1 MEVPHLKTKIISGI
15 FWNIT
20 QLAVNKMFAFII
32 KLVLARLLFPEE
44 FGLVGMAVVFTTF
57 IQVFN
62 DLGLGGAL
70 VQRKDEDL
78 REAHYH
84 TAFWTGIAWSVVIYL
99 IITFIVAPLAAMF
112 YGEPLLRSVIPVLS
126 IGVLASPINLV
137 HRAQLT
143 KQMNFKKL
151 AFINNAPVIFS
162 GVVSIT
168 LAFMGFGVWSLV
180 FNSVAAFVVA
190 MPLYFM
196 ATHWMPKFIWEKEA
210 FNDIFGFG
218 MFTTGS
224 SVVNVVVA
232 NIDYLLIGKLLSAA
246 ALGKYTL
253 AFVLTDTFRNKM
265 TTMIN
270 RVMYPVYGKKQGNP
284 KALRNFYFKVVKY
297 NSICIY
303 PVMLFLIILGE
314 PFVINVFGEKWIE
327 AVGPLKILA
336 FSVMIHILVN
346 SHAIL
351 IRGLGKAR
359 LEMRIQF
366 LKAALYVPT
375 IAAGIYFYGT
385 EGAAWA
391 YVFNKVLE
399 VIIAQ
404 YYLKKLVD
412 ITPLDLFMTMR
423 PPLLASIVT
432 FAITYMLYVL
442 GLHYILCTL
451 VLGITFGAII
461 WLSMK
466 AELLENITSI
476 KNMRKKVSP
485 VA

>member
-1 MEVPHLKTKIISGI
+1 MEAPHLKTKIISGI

-20 QLAVNKMFAFII
+20 QLVISRMFAFII

-44 FGLVGMAVVFTTF
+44 FGLVGMATVFTSF
-57 IQVFN
+57 IQIFN
-62 DLGLGGAL
+62 DLGVGGAL

-78 REAHYH
+78 REAHFH
-84 TAFWTGIAWSVVIYL
+84 TAFWTGIVWSIGIYL
-99 IITFIVAPLAAMF
+99 LIAFVVAPLAASF
-112 YGEPLLRSVIPVLS
+112 YDEPLLRSLIPILS
-126 IGVLASPINLV
+126 IGVLSSPVNLV
-137 HRAQLT
+137 HKAQLT
-143 KQMNFKKL
+143 KDMNFKKL

-162 GVVSIT
+162 GVVAIT

-180 FNSVAAFVVA
+180 FNSVASFVIA
-190 MPLYFM
+190 MPLYFH
-196 ATHWMPKFIWEKEA
+196 ATRWMPKLIWEKQA
-210 FNDIFGFG
+210 FKDVFGFG
-218 MFTTGS
+218 IFTTGTQFL
-224 SVVNVVVA
+224 NVLMS

-253 AFVLTDTFRNKM
+253 AFVLTDTFRNQM

-270 RVMYPVYGKKQGNP
+270 RVMYPVYGKKQGDP

-314 PFVINVFGEKWIE
+314 PFVTGIFGQKWIE
-327 AVGPLKILA
+327 TVPPLKVLA

-366 LKAALYVPT
+366 LKAVLYVPT
-375 IAAGIYFYGT
+375 IAVGIYFYGT
-385 EGAAWA
+385 VGAAWA

-442 GLHYILCTL
+442 GLHYILCSIAL
-451 VLGITFGAII
+451 AITFGAII